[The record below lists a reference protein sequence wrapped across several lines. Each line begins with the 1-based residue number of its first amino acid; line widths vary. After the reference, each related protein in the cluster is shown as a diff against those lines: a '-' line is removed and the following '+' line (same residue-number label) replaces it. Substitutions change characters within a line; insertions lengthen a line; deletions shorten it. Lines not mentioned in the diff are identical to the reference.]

1 MFAGTN
7 AGIPARS
14 LLERARNIILGPGT
28 EWLVAAAEQTSPA
41 ALFSGYVVPLALIGP
56 VCMVLGQL
64 FFGHHPLPIVLP
76 LALVSFALELAA
88 VFVAASIA
96 NALAPS
102 FGGQKNL
109 PQALKLIAYSS
120 TPRWLGGVLTI
131 VPLLGPLAVAAGL
144 YGLYLL
150 YLGVPSMTRVAPDR
164 AAVFTLVTVLA
175 LVLVWALVGFMVGF
189 AIATLIAGATLASRA
204 ILH

>member
-102 FGGQKNL
+102 FTILQRRI
-109 PQALKLIAYSS
+109 LIDVSFGDQIL
-120 TPRWLGGVLTI
+120 TTITFGLGRHL
-131 VPLLGPLAVAAGL
+131 
-144 YGLYLL
+144 
-150 YLGVPSMTRVAPDR
+150 
-164 AAVFTLVTVLA
+164 
-175 LVLVWALVGFMVGF
+175 
-189 AIATLIAGATLASRA
+189 
-204 ILH
+204 